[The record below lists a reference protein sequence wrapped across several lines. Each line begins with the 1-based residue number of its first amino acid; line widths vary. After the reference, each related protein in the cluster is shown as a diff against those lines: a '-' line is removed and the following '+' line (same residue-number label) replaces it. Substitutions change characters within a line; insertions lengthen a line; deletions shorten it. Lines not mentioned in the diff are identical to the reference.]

1 MMAPS
6 SFTQQDVMWLLL
18 SALGFAALSCCVL
31 ATCRSFRGRHSDEA
45 SQPLLRAVAHAADD
59 SWEEDGGVVRI
70 GVPARDFVR
79 LSAVPQSPADR
90 RDDLAKRRCVACGEV
105 GRCVALRP

>member
-31 ATCRSFRGRHSDEA
+31 AACRSFRGRHSDES